1 MNPPVALE
9 TVTCEE
15 LARVAVADTA
25 PSPLPLRSAI
35 AYSLRSSTSRTAL
48 ITRRGKH
55 FMQRKDTPWL
65 IW

>member
-1 MNPPVALE
+1 MNPPVSLE

-15 LARVAVADTA
+15 LARVAAADA
-25 PSPLPLRSAI
+25 RSSPPPLGPAI

-48 ITRRGKH
+48 MTRKGKH

-65 IW
+65 MW